1 MRFALLGN
9 HPDGLAMAD
18 ALVRAGRHEL
28 IVVCDVP
35 APPFAP
41 QAKSYPE
48 IEEVLADPEV
58 ELIIVAGPMSIRSDQ
73 LRRSVQSER
82 DVLCVH
88 PCAEKPDIAYE
99 AALIQGDTKRLLLPL
114 MPDALDPNVG
124 NMHAARG
131 GAPIRVL
138 SVEQESLVVGQPPWD
153 VLRRI
158 GGEIVE
164 VTGLAETEQILVDR
178 PLVWSGRFEAGGL
191 IHGLIRPALDGRA
204 SVRLTH
210 MPSVGVTLSADD
222 PIRWARLVS
231 AIESGKP
238 GLTWQDEVRALELQ
252 DALRRSVEKRRTS
265 SLEYQEISEEVGNKG
280 TLTLIGC
287 GMIWLILLV
296 VGMSIWWPPIR
307 WAIVPLLG
315 GYLVLLAMNWL
326 ARK

>member
-99 AALIQGDTKRLLLPL
+99 AAL
-114 MPDALDPNVG
+114 
-124 NMHAARG
+124 
-131 GAPIRVL
+131 
-138 SVEQESLVVGQPPWD
+138 
-153 VLRRI
+153 
-158 GGEIVE
+158 
-164 VTGLAETEQILVDR
+164 
-178 PLVWSGRFEAGGL
+178 
-191 IHGLIRPALDGRA
+191 
-204 SVRLTH
+204 
-210 MPSVGVTLSADD
+210 
-222 PIRWARLVS
+222 
-231 AIESGKP
+231 
-238 GLTWQDEVRALELQ
+238 
-252 DALRRSVEKRRTS
+252 
-265 SLEYQEISEEVGNKG
+265 
-280 TLTLIGC
+280 
-287 GMIWLILLV
+287 
-296 VGMSIWWPPIR
+296 
-307 WAIVPLLG
+307 
-315 GYLVLLAMNWL
+315 
-326 ARK
+326 